1 MFKWTNG
8 RFDNPNTNSESTR
21 RKCVLPY
28 VWRNV
33 QKKNERRKNED
44 ILGYELEKKRPIEG
58 KVRSKYERSLEIGA
72 LKSNQIP

>member
-28 VWRNV
+28 VGRNV
-33 QKKNERRKNED
+33 QKKNKRRKNED
-44 ILGYELEKKRPIEG
+44 IFGYELEKRRPIEG
-58 KVRSKYERSLEIGA
+58 KVRLKYRRYLEIGVM
-72 LKSNQIP
+72 KSNQIP